1 MRCGNPRS
9 ITRVQRS
16 TDTKAQSGVWHRDG
30 TSVALARCVD
40 NSIDNH
46 GLSVFLHSKPRLFSI
61 AYRILRSA
69 AEAEDVVQD
78 VWIRWQTTDRE
89 VVRDARAFLATMAI
103 RLALNVAQSARSRRE
118 TSVGPAPAESVDV
131 RADPALAAERSQ
143 ALKSAFHLLQRELS
157 PTQRTAFVLREAFD
171 YRYRDIADILRLEEA
186 NTRQLVTRA
195 RQSVAQAL

>member
-1 MRCGNPRS
+1 
-9 ITRVQRS
+9 
-16 TDTKAQSGVWHRDG
+16 
-30 TSVALARCVD
+30 VD

-46 GLSVFLHSKPRLFSI
+46 GLPAFLDSKPRLFSI
-61 AYRILRSA
+61 AYRIVRSA

-89 VVRDARAFLATMAI
+89 IVRDARAFLATMTM

-118 TSVGPAPAESVDV
+118 TSVGRALAESIDM
-131 RADPALAAERSQ
+131 RADPGLAAERSQ
-143 ALKSAFHLLQRELS
+143 AMKSAVRLLQRELS

-171 YRYRDIADILRLEEA
+171 CPYRDIADILRLEEA

-195 RQSVAQAL
+195 RQSVAEAL